1 MKPFA
6 LLTLTSLAACTV
18 NDTPVNTRAAP
29 VTAADH
35 DAINLAVVDRL
46 KDPAT
51 AQLREVQAFA
61 LSNGDR
67 AICGEVN
74 GRNSFGGYVGFQP
87 FYIRARAGNVLAF
100 EVASPQYEWTARN
113 VRQSC
118 AEVASGRLMVN
129 GSL

>member
-1 MKPFA
+1 MKPLALFA
-6 LLTLTSLAACTV
+6 LASLAACAM
-18 NDTPVNTRAAP
+18 NDTPLTTRPEP
-29 VTAADH
+29 VTAADRS
-35 DAINLAVVDRL
+35 AINIAVVDRL

-51 AQLREVQAFA
+51 AQLRGVQAFS

-87 FYIRARAGNVLAF
+87 FYIRTRGGQIVTF
-100 EVASPQYEWTARN
+100 EVASPQYEWVGRDI
-113 VRQSC
+113 REDC
-118 AEVASGRLMVN
+118 AAAAAGQIVVD